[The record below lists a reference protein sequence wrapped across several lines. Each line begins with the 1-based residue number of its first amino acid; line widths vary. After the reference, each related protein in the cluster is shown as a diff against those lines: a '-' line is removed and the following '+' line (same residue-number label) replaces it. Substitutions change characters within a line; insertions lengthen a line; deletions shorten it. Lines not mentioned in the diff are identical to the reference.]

1 MSAPD
6 YQNDP
11 AWGYYVYG
19 VTTADRK
26 PVPDLAGIEALAR
39 PFLVA
44 EGDLAALVSMVPL
57 EHFAEEGLEE
67 RLSDLSWIEP
77 RARAHQEILAATLGQ
92 RTVVPLRFG
101 TIFRDETGIHSMLIS
116 HGANLRRVLAYL
128 SDRLEWGVRL
138 YVDPAQLAAQVA
150 ANNPRVRALAAQ
162 CQGKSG
168 GAAYLL
174 GKKLNQLLSEESTRL
189 AETYAHEAHRML
201 LNCAVA
207 AHASS
212 VEQPTAKQEPALIL
226 NGAYLVAQADTGSFN
241 AILEQIGA
249 KLVGCS
255 YQLTGPWPP
264 YHFAGGP
271 EEAGA
276 SDA

>member
-1 MSAPD
+1 MSVPD

-19 VTTADRK
+19 ITTADHK
-26 PVPDLAGIEALAR
+26 PVPDLPGIEAVAR

-67 RLSDLSWIEP
+67 RLSDLNWIEP

-92 RTVVPLRFG
+92 RTVIPLRFG
-101 TIFRDETGIHSMLIS
+101 TIFRDETGIHTMLLS
-116 HGANLRRVLAYL
+116 HGANFRRVLAHL
-128 SDRLEWGVRL
+128 HNRLEWGVRL

-150 ANNPRVRALAAQ
+150 ANNPRVRTLAAR

-189 AETYAHEAHRML
+189 AETYAHTAHQML
-201 LNCAVA
+201 LNCAVD

-212 VEQPTAKQEPALIL
+212 VEQAAMKQEPTLIL
-226 NGAYLVAQADTGSFN
+226 NGAYLVEHAQTGSFN
-241 AILEQIGA
+241 AILEQIGS
-249 KLVGCS
+249 KLIGCS
-255 YQLTGPWPP
+255 FQLTGPWPP
-264 YHFAGGP
+264 YHFASARDEDSP
-271 EEAGA
+271 HA
-276 SDA
+276 